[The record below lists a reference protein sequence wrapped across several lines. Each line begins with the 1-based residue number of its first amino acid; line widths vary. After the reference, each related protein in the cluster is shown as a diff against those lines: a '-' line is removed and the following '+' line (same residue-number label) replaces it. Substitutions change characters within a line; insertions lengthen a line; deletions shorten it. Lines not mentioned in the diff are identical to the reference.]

1 MLILIIFSICDCYES
16 TFNEPIQ
23 SNENGVPL
31 EHIVTAV
38 NGVELLL
45 SCSSGIKYLST
56 SSSSDI
62 GNMSTR
68 SSTQESDS
76 KSEGYFQFI
85 LKILSS
91 TPSPEI

>member
-1 MLILIIFSICDCYES
+1 MLIFSICDCYES

-23 SNENGVPL
+23 TNENGVPL

-45 SCSSGIKYLST
+45 SCSSGIKYLT
-56 SSSSDI
+56 TSSSDI

-76 KSEGYFQFI
+76 KSEGNIQFI
-85 LKILSS
+85 LKN
-91 TPSPEI
+91 